1 MLFRKVLF
9 VAFAVF
15 AFVPMA
21 GADIS
26 QNDIQSAL
34 TKNLSHP
41 YLYFSDADKPAMLE
55 RIKND
60 PECRDI
66 MARLLAEANRLMYT
80 PVEQQAPVEEK
91 NTRYFSSGE
100 YDRYYYFN
108 RSSAHKI
115 GRASCRERV

>member
-41 YLYFSDADKPAMLE
+41 YLYFIDADKPAML
-55 RIKND
+55 
-60 PECRDI
+60 
-66 MARLLAEANRLMYT
+66 
-80 PVEQQAPVEEK
+80 
-91 NTRYFSSGE
+91 
-100 YDRYYYFN
+100 
-108 RSSAHKI
+108 
-115 GRASCRERV
+115 